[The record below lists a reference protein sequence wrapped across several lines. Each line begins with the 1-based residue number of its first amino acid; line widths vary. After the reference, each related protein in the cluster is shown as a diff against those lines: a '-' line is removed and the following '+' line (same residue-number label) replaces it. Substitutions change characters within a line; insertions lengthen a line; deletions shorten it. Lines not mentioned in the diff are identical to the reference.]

1 MEWLKRLGAAIDYI
15 EENLDKE
22 ISYDEAAH
30 IACCSTYYFQRIFS
44 YVSGVSLSE
53 YIRRRKMTQ
62 AAFELQRT
70 DNKVID
76 VAHKYGYSSP
86 TSFNRAF
93 QSVHGIAPIAAKSMG
108 CTLCAYP
115 SIQFSIIV
123 LGGSAMAYHIEEKK
137 SIRIIGIRIPLV
149 EDAEEN
155 MRNVPAF
162 WKKAVLDGSIS
173 KLAELSNKNPDGILG
188 VSVYNNPEDI
198 YYYIAVSSNIPV
210 PEGMVEYMI
219 PEGMWVVFENDGVFK
234 EDVQSVFRR
243 FLTEF
248 LPFSGYEYAGLPDVE
263 IYPVCKGQPSKGH
276 SEVWIAIKKAK
287 ELGAEGIQVVGSKF
301 VIWRKSEKLAQEKKK
316 AAARKPAKKKPSG
329 NDNPVKAGLRARKQ
343 AAEQQRKQRKQYF
356 HDKAVSAAIER
367 SRQQKEEQ

>member
-137 SIRIIGIRIPLV
+137 NKINFSKRNTRMQYIEKICALLFYGTTCDPEIIEEIKGRVVRALEDLFV
-149 EDAEEN
+149 E
-155 MRNVPAF
+155 
-162 WKKAVLDGSIS
+162 
-173 KLAELSNKNPDGILG
+173 
-188 VSVYNNPEDI
+188 
-198 YYYIAVSSNIPV
+198 
-210 PEGMVEYMI
+210 MV
-219 PEGMWVVFENDGVFK
+219 
-234 EDVQSVFRR
+234 
-243 FLTEF
+243 
-248 LPFSGYEYAGLPDVE
+248 
-263 IYPVCKGQPSKGH
+263 
-276 SEVWIAIKKAK
+276 
-287 ELGAEGIQVVGSKF
+287 IQYHK
-301 VIWRKSEKLAQEKKK
+301 
-316 AAARKPAKKKPSG
+316 
-329 NDNPVKAGLRARKQ
+329 
-343 AAEQQRKQRKQYF
+343 
-356 HDKAVSAAIER
+356 
-367 SRQQKEEQ
+367 